1 MHPSDFSG
9 SPQTCGG
16 TMLEWRLQF
25 GTCGGS
31 KDGSRLKIARVPGSF
46 PAVFQL
52 EPSWEL
58 PQVPNC
64 SLYSILVAH
73 RSEGHPKSLR
83 GALPGAPPH
92 TTPHCP
98 PKCAPYYPPHMRIS
112 PIVCLSSCVPVQICI
127 GHRTPRI
134 H

>member
-1 MHPSDFSG
+1 
-9 SPQTCGG
+9 
-16 TMLEWRLQF
+16 MLEWRLQF

-52 EPSWEL
+52 DPSWEL
-58 PQVPNC
+58 PQVPKC

-83 GALPGAPPH
+83 GALRGAP
-92 TTPHCP
+92 HC
-98 PKCAPYYPPHMRIS
+98 R
-112 PIVCLSSCVPVQICI
+112 VGQLSHDQNVQRGSVVQILLEFLLYLI
-127 GHRTPRI
+127 TKVLQMLMVGTLGSIVTLMGWVGQFGHD
-134 H
+134 